1 MTDRDRI
8 TETEYIDGEVMPD
21 DGPQLGLTRT
31 GDTLPA
37 ITAIAD
43 QWAEASTRDG
53 QRKRDL
59 VRDKVSALTGDGDTL
74 GFFAYTG
81 KPLAEAGPDDVSA
94 WQHYLA
100 DSGLA
105 PSTIYARVSRV
116 SAFYRWLM
124 KHGRAA
130 ANPTTEAR
138 PKAPK
143 PYQNRKAQ
151 ALDDGDVKAL
161 LAHVSALAGSGDNL
175 PAMRDYAL
183 LLMYFNTG
191 KRRAEVINLTAGDVK
206 VNGVLKIRTRE
217 KGGNYRTTRINNP
230 ATLEA
235 LTAYLAATGRDL
247 ATMKPSD
254 PLWLRHDRAASGAE
268 AVTSHGFVKQ
278 LKRYA
283 KAAGLGDIH
292 LHQTRHTVARKLAE
306 QYHDV
311 GIVQSQLGHADRRTT
326 EVYTGR
332 LTEQADYVS
341 DVTGDWNF

>member
-1 MTDRDRI
+1 MTDKNRLN
-8 TETEYIDGEVMPD
+8 ETEYIDGEVID
-21 DGPQLGLTRT
+21 DGPQLGLART
-31 GDTLPA
+31 GDNLPA
-37 ITAIAD
+37 INAIAAH
-43 QWAEASTRDG
+43 WAELSTRDG
-53 QRKRDL
+53 KRKHDL
-59 VRDKVSALTGDGDTL
+59 VRDKVKALAGDTDPL

-81 KPLAEAGPDDVSA
+81 KGLAEVGADDVA
-94 WQHYLA
+94 RWQHYLT
-100 DSGLA
+100 DYGLA
-105 PSTIYARVSRV
+105 ASTIYARVSRV

-124 KHGRAA
+124 KHGRATH
-130 ANPTTEAR
+130 NPTTEAR

-143 PYQNRKAQ
+143 PYQNPKAQ

-161 LAHVSALAGSGDNL
+161 LAHVKARADGGNL
-175 PAMRDYAL
+175 PALRDYAL
-183 LLMYFNTG
+183 LVMFFNTG

-206 VNGVLKIRTRE
+206 VNGMLKIRTRE

-235 LTAYLAATGRDL
+235 LTAYLSATGRDL
-247 ATMKPSD
+247 ASMKPSD
-254 PLWLRHDRAASGAE
+254 PLWLRHDRAASGTE

-341 DVTGDWNF
+341 EVSGDWGF